1 MLARATSAGEPIGS
15 RGTNGT
21 GAGASGLA
29 ADGCATA
36 LEYDTLDHTANTAN
50 TLTLTR
56 VCGRIGLRF
65 LHCDVFRK
73 SERLTSGD
81 EARRWI
87 STTSREASALEAKRV
102 TRGWRAGPWVQW
114 CRVILAVALL
124 LRAQHVRADDPR
136 NTYLIKLLQG
146 SSQFR
151 VRAQAAIS
159 LGAVTSSGEA
169 VGALTGALGD
179 AHPAVRAAAANS
191 LGRIGTTASLAT
203 LRKLQKDPE
212 EPVRSAALAAIARLE
227 TTPSNKSVFAS
238 ARSNSTEPE
247 PSPGPPLYY
256 VAVTAP
262 ATQVKTIDRKALA
275 DARLFIKQRVGQLRG
290 VVIAPDG
297 EDTHAADRVLKSKNL
312 KGFSLDSAIVSVEN
326 KGPAGTRVSV
336 SVIVATYP
344 GRDMRAIMQ
353 GAATVS
359 GSGADASTQAL
370 EGALSGAL
378 RQLPQALAR

>member
-1 MLARATSAGEPIGS
+1 M
-15 RGTNGT
+15 
-21 GAGASGLA
+21 
-29 ADGCATA
+29 
-36 LEYDTLDHTANTAN
+36 
-50 TLTLTR
+50 
-56 VCGRIGLRF
+56 
-65 LHCDVFRK
+65 
-73 SERLTSGD
+73 
-81 EARRWI
+81 
-87 STTSREASALEAKRV
+87 

-114 CRVILAVALL
+114 CRVILACAVCLH
-124 LRAQHVRADDPR
+124 AQSVRADDPR

-159 LGAVTSSGEA
+159 LGAVESSAGA
-169 VGALTGALGD
+169 VGALTAALSDG
-179 AHPAVRAAAANS
+179 HPAVRAAAANS
-191 LGRIGTTASLAT
+191 LGRIGTPASVAA
-203 LRKLQKDPE
+203 LRRLQRDPE
-212 EPVRSAALAAIARLE
+212 EPVRSAAQVAIARLE
-227 TTPSNKSVFAS
+227 TSQASKSVFAS
-238 ARSNSTEPE
+238 ARSSPTPEPE
-247 PSPGPPLYY
+247 PGPPLYY

-262 ATQVKTIDRKALA
+262 ATRIATIDRKALA
-275 DARLFIKQRVGQLRG
+275 DARDFIKQRVGQIRG

-297 EDTHAADRVLKSKNL
+297 EDNRAADRVLKKNNM
-312 KGFSLDSAIVSVEN
+312 KGFALDSAIVSVEK
-326 KGPAGTRVSV
+326 KGAAGTRVSV

>member
-1 MLARATSAGEPIGS
+1 M
-15 RGTNGT
+15 
-21 GAGASGLA
+21 
-29 ADGCATA
+29 
-36 LEYDTLDHTANTAN
+36 
-50 TLTLTR
+50 
-56 VCGRIGLRF
+56 
-65 LHCDVFRK
+65 
-73 SERLTSGD
+73 
-81 EARRWI
+81 
-87 STTSREASALEAKRV
+87 
-102 TRGWRAGPWVQW
+102 TRGWRAGPWVHW
-114 CRVILAVALL
+114 CRVLLACTLCL
-124 LRAQHVRADDPR
+124 HAQRVRADDPR

-159 LGAVTSSGEA
+159 LGAVTSSNDA
-169 VGALTGALGD
+169 ISALTTALVD

-191 LGRIGTTASLAT
+191 LGRIGTPGSVAA

-212 EPVRSAALAAIARLE
+212 EPVRSAAQAAIARLE
-227 TTPSNKSVFAS
+227 TAPSNNSVYAS
-238 ARSNSTEPE
+238 ARSNATEPE
-247 PSPGPPLYY
+247 QVAGPALYY

-262 ATQVKTIDRKALA
+262 ATRVTTIDRKALA
-275 DARLFIKQRVGQLRG
+275 DARSFIKQRVGQIRG

-297 EDTHAADRVLKSKNL
+297 EDNHAADRVLKSKNL
-312 KGFSLDSAIVSVEN
+312 KGFSLDSAIVSVEK
-326 KGPAGTRVSV
+326 KGAAGTRVSV